1 MQHERERTGVEFE
14 FEVVVQVLR
23 RTRAFQCLRVKGAAD
38 VIARGDGIEFDQL
51 IEPCQLQTRQ
61 FGDFRQGV
69 DF

>member
-1 MQHERERTGVEFE
+1 MQHERERLGVE

-38 VIARGDGIEFDQL
+38 GIARGDGIEFDQL
-51 IEPCQLQTRQ
+51 IEQCQRQTRQ